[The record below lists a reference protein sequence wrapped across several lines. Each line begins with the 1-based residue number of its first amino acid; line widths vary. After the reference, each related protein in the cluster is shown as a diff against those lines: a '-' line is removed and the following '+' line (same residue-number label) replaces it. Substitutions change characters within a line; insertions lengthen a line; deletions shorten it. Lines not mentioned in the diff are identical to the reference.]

1 MVVFSWAAFGF
12 VMPRI
17 AEHTTSYE
25 AAYILHDVYDRRSDL
40 YIEKFL
46 RPGIAYYSNLHGMEW
61 QKDNLPDFAAL
72 LTSPDKAYIV
82 MTKTSFLKLNQTVP
96 ELRQYGM
103 AADLPSQV
111 ILINHP

>member
-1 MVVFSWAAFGF
+1 
-12 VMPRI
+12 
-17 AEHTTSYE
+17 
-25 AAYILHDVYDRRSDL
+25 
-40 YIEKFL
+40 
-46 RPGIAYYSNLHGMEW
+46 MEW